1 MLAAVEEA
9 RLAEPK
15 ELEVRAVEETALL
28 LLAVL
33 LAPQILVVAVAA
45 VVEPGVQMEL
55 VGMVVRGL

>member
-9 RLAEPK
+9 RLAELK
-15 ELEVRAVEETALL
+15 EVEAQASEETALL

-55 VGMVVRGL
+55 VEMVVLVL